1 MKSLLLFGLPRTVV
15 ALSLVSMLNDAAS
28 DMIVPLL
35 PLLLTATLGAGPA
48 IIGLIEGVAEA
59 TSSLLKL
66 VAGRLVDRG
75 VRPHTLVV
83 SGYSLSNIVRPLIG
97 LALSWPFVLVLRF
110 LDRVGKGLRSAPR
123 DAMIAAVTPAGM
135 HGRAFG
141 FHRALDNGGAVI
153 GPLLAFMLLSAGM
166 PLEQVFFWSVVPGI
180 LVLLLLIFGVDRNAG
195 HVTTLMVSPPL
206 RWSLLDAR
214 LKGLVLAA
222 AVLAM
227 SAIPEVF
234 LVLWAR
240 DRGLSIA
247 MVPLVWAAASLVK
260 MLVAAPAGQLSD
272 RFGRLPVLLT
282 GWSLRI
288 LMLLVL
294 AFAADGPLLVWL
306 VFLGYAAALA
316 STEGAERALIA
327 DLAPVGLRASVYG
340 IYYMICGLL
349 ALPGAVLIGLVWE
362 YVGITEACLLSA
374 TLALAAMLIMWR
386 ETMLT
391 KHSA

>member
-1 MKSLLLFGLPRTVV
+1 MKPLLLFGLPRTVV

-83 SGYSLSNIVRPLIG
+83 SGYGLSNIVRPLMG

-123 DAMIAAVTPAGM
+123 DAMIAAVTPTGM
-135 HGRAFG
+135 RGRAFG

-166 PLEQVFFWSVVPGI
+166 PLAQVFFWSVVPGI
-180 LVLLLLIFGVDRNAG
+180 LVLLLLMFGVDRHAG
-195 HVTTLMVSPPL
+195 HVTALMASPPL
-206 RWSLLDAR
+206 HWSLLDAR

-247 MVPLVWAAASLVK
+247 MVPLVWAAANLVK
-260 MLVAAPAGQLSD
+260 MLVAAPSGQLSD

-327 DLAPVGLRASVYG
+327 DLAPAGLRASVYG

-362 YVGITEACLLSA
+362 YAGITEACLLSA
-374 TLALAAMLIMWR
+374 SLALMAMLIMWR
-386 ETMLT
+386 ETMRT
-391 KHSA
+391 RHSA

>member
-97 LALSWPFVLVLRF
+97 LALSWPFVLALRF